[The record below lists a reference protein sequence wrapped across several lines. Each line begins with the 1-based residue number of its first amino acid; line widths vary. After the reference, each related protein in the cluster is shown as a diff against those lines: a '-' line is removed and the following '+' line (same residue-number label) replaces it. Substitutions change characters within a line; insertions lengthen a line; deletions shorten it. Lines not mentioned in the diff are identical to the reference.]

1 MSDLTLTFEHFR
13 LLRLIRDCQP
23 RDTFATSPL
32 HDLHQADLVE
42 LTEDI
47 EWALTETGA
56 AALAAHDEAKT
67 RRLPRPAPPKLPE
80 GWRFAADLEAWVYEG
95 RLADCVLEDPGPDD
109 LEPDLERA
117 EAQVALFRYLRASQ
131 AYARAGARIGADPVE
146 AGDAASLSPL
156 DRGDSA
162 GREEPS

>member
-1 MSDLTLTFEHFR
+1 MSDITLTFDHFHV
-13 LLRLIRDCQP
+13 LRQIRDRQP
-23 RDTFATSPL
+23 RETFTTSPL

-47 EWALTETGA
+47 DWALTETGA

-80 GWRFAADLEAWVYEG
+80 GWRFDADLEAWVYEG

-109 LEPDLERA
+109 LAADLERA
-117 EAQVALFRYLRASQ
+117 EAQVALLRYLRAMCAHTQ
-131 AYARAGARIGADPVE
+131 AGARIGADPVE
-146 AGDAASLSPL
+146 AGDAASPSPL